1 MACSCARAATLS
13 GIAAARH
20 GLHVLVER
28 PIDISPG
35 RADALI
41 AAAERAGVLCG
52 NVAPVNAR
60 TATALHRIEAE
71 DLALALL
78 EFENGALGVLEITGT
93 GGTVIV
99 AGDRIV
105 AADLK
110 NPVSLPP
117 AEPADQNPSTDSPIV
132 SDVRGHA
139 SVIADFMA
147 AIRNHTAPRCDGREG
162 RRSVALV
169 EAIYAA
175 ARAAS

>member
-20 GLHVLVER
+20 GLHVLGER

-110 NPVSLPP
+110 NPRFS
-117 AEPADQNPSTDSPIV
+117 PSCRTGRSE
-132 SDVRGHA
+132 SQHRFTHR
-139 SVIADFMA
+139 F
-147 AIRNHTAPRCDGREG
+147 RC
-162 RRSVALV
+162 
-169 EAIYAA
+169 
-175 ARAAS
+175 ARARIGHRRFHGSHP